1 MKAARSIAG
10 FVLFLLGM
18 SFAAPAQE
26 LSISFAAG
34 SFRASEEA
42 YREIYGAGTPLAAD
56 VWLKIKGPVGLAAG
70 YSRLSD
76 KGNALPLG
84 EGETEYPVT
93 FVRTSIPVT
102 VFYQFDLKA
111 VDIRFGAGLGFHS
124 YKENWETVELNY
136 EGHKTSPRFYAAVA
150 FAVLPRLSLF
160 GSVIYDTIR
169 TGAGSLLASDV
180 NLGGLQFLGGVAIR
194 IF

>member
-1 MKAARSIAG
+1 MNAGRRIVVFLVVLGMAAAARS
-10 FVLFLLGM
+10 
-18 SFAAPAQE
+18 QE
-26 LSISFAAG
+26 LSVPLAAG

-56 VWLKIKGPVGLAAG
+56 VWLRIKGPLGLAAG

-84 EGETEYPVT
+84 EGGTKYPVT
-93 FVRTSIPVT
+93 FVRTSIPFT

-111 VDIRFGAGLGFHS
+111 VDIRLGAGLCAHS
-124 YKENWETVELNY
+124 YKENWETADLSY
-136 EGHKTSPRFYAAVA
+136 KSHKTSPRFYAAVA
-150 FAVLPRLSLF
+150 FAILPRLSLF
-160 GSVIYDTIR
+160 GSVTYDTIP
-169 TGAGSLLASDV
+169 TGAGSPLVTDV
-180 NLGGLQFLGGVAIR
+180 NLGGVQILGGISFR